1 MDIMCRREC
10 IAIYGVTRLEH
21 NILTIFG
28 QKVIDEIDI
37 GQNIVH
43 TDDGDIISV
52 SRFVVEDEDDNDY
65 MVIYTEAMLV
75 FTYVGNNHNPETYPT
90 LERQRIT
97 KKEYFKRKLSGEI
110 K

>member
-1 MDIMCRREC
+1 M
-10 IAIYGVTRLEH
+10 EH

-37 GQNIVH
+37 GQNIIY
-43 TDDGDIISV
+43 TDDGDIVSV

-65 MVIYTEAMLV
+65 MIIYTEARLV
-75 FTYVGNNHNPETYPT
+75 FTYVGSSRNPYITEPT

-97 KKEYFKRKLSGEI
+97 KKEYFKRKLGGEI
-110 K
+110 